1 MVYTTVVTGA
11 RGRVE
16 TLWFESEKLRGN
28 ALGDPHERALH
39 VYLPSGYEAAAGA
52 HYPTIYLLAGYT
64 GTGASLLNWNA
75 WQENLP
81 QKLDRLIG
89 SGAMA
94 PCIAVFPD
102 CFTRLG
108 GSQYVNSRAMG
119 PYEDYL
125 CDEVVS
131 LVDARYRTTGAK
143 GRGIAGK
150 SSGGYGALWL
160 CLQRP
165 GLFSA
170 AACHSG
176 DCAFEL
182 CFQPHFGEAAV
193 ALQERGGLSAF
204 WNALHDGYRPTGRD
218 IELMTLLCNAAA
230 YSPAAGAD
238 DEPGGFVLP
247 FDPKT
252 GLTRPEVFAHWR
264 TFDPLQAAAAR
275 PAGLRQLSLLYLDVG
290 RSDEYLLQ
298 LGARLLCREL
308 DRLGISYR
316 YEEFEGG
323 HRNTTHRYD
332 VSLPALVAALTE
344 HH

>member
-1 MVYTTVVTGA
+1 VVYTTVVTGA

-28 ALGDPHERALH
+28 PLGDPHERALY
-39 VYLPSGYEAAAGA
+39 VYLPPGYETAVSAGA
-52 HYPTIYLLAGYT
+52 RYPTIFMLAGYT
-64 GTGASLLNWNA
+64 GSGASLLNWNA

-89 SGAMA
+89 SGALP

-125 CDEVVS
+125 CDEVVP
-131 LVDARYRTTGAK
+131 LVDERYRTRGAK
-143 GRGIAGK
+143 GRAIAGK

-160 CLQRP
+160 CLRRP
-165 GLFSA
+165 SFFAA

-182 CFQPHFGEAAV
+182 CFQPYFGSVAV
-193 ALQERGGLSAF
+193 ALEGKGGLSTF
-204 WNALHDGYRPTGRD
+204 WNALREGYQPTGRD
-218 IELMTLLCNAAA
+218 HELMTLLCNSAA
-230 YSPAAGAD
+230 YSPEGHD
-238 DEPGGFVLP
+238 DEPGGFALP

-252 GLTRPEVFAHWR
+252 GLTRREVFDHWR
-264 TFDPLQAAAAR
+264 DFDPLQAVQAR

-290 RSDEYLLQ
+290 RADEFQLQ

-308 DRLGISYR
+308 DRLGIHYR

-323 HRNTTHRYD
+323 HRNTSHRYD
-332 VSLPALVAALTE
+332 VSLPALVSSLSG
-344 HH
+344 

>member
-1 MVYTTVVTGA
+1 VTDA
-11 RGRVE
+11 RGRIE

-28 ALGDPHERALH
+28 ALGDPHERALY
-39 VYLPSGYEAAAGA
+39 VYLPPGYDDGAAQGTR
-52 HYPTIYLLAGYT
+52 YPTITFLAGYT
-64 GTGASLLNWNA
+64 GTGASLLNWTA

-89 SGAMA
+89 TGAMA

-108 GSQYVNSRAMG
+108 GSQYVNSSAMG

-125 CDEVVS
+125 CDELVP
-131 LVDARYRTTGAK
+131 LVDARFRTRGAK

-165 GLFSA
+165 GFFTA

-182 CFQPHFGEAAV
+182 AFQPHFGEVAV
-193 ALQERGGLSAF
+193 ALQEKGGLPAF
-204 WNALHDGYRPTGRD
+204 WKLLQEGYQPTGRD
-218 IELMTLLCNAAA
+218 FELMTVLCNSAA
-230 YSPAAGAD
+230 YSPETGAE

-247 FDPKT
+247 FDTET
-252 GLTRPEVFAHWR
+252 GLTRPDVFAHWC
-264 TFDPLQAAAAR
+264 TFDPLRAVVAR
-275 PAGLRQLSLLYLDVG
+275 PVGLRQLSLLYLDVG
-290 RSDEYLLQ
+290 RSDEFLLQ
-298 LGARLLCREL
+298 LGARMLVREL
-308 DRLGISYR
+308 ERLGIHCR

-323 HRNTTHRYD
+323 HRNTTFRYD
-332 VSLPALVAALTE
+332 VSLPALVAALSE
-344 HH
+344 KR